1 MEKLPNILSAPEGK
15 FNLKELNHAIP
26 GIIKTNGNNSIDVVY
41 QNRFTLFDP
50 ETNAPK
56 AVIQE
61 KTIKTDTRVPK
72 LAVMLV
78 GLGGNNGSTFTAGVL
93 ANRQGLT
100 WATKNGEVKANMFG
114 SFTQSATTH
123 VGFSFNQEDGTL
135 KDVFKPIKEL
145 LPMANPVDFNI
156 YGWDISGANLYEAV
170 KRAHVLEPT
179 LIEKLKVDL

>member
-1 MEKLPNILSAPEGK
+1 MEKLPIILSHPEGK
-15 FNLKELNHAIP
+15 FKLKDLKPDHALP

-72 LAVMLV
+72 LGVMLV

-93 ANRQGLT
+93 ANR
-100 WATKNGEVKANMFG
+100 
-114 SFTQSATTH
+114 
-123 VGFSFNQEDGTL
+123 
-135 KDVFKPIKEL
+135 
-145 LPMANPVDFNI
+145 
-156 YGWDISGANLYEAV
+156 
-170 KRAHVLEPT
+170 
-179 LIEKLKVDL
+179 